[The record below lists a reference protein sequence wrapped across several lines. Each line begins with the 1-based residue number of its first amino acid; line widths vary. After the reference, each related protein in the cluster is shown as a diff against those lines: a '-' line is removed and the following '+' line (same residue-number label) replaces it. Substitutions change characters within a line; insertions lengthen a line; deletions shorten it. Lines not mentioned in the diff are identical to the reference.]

1 MQKTFKISAGFPG
14 WQSHIIELTQS
25 TREANARFFNNRI
38 DEVPT
43 HAITMGISSIMRSK
57 EIILLISGTQKREA
71 LTQFLQGDI
80 TENFPASI
88 LRNHPRMTL
97 IADEA
102 AFGNI
107 SL

>member
-1 MQKTFKISAGFPG
+1 MQLQWGF
-14 WQSHIIELTQS
+14 QVLC
-25 TREANARFFNNRI
+25 EA
-38 DEVPT
+38 
-43 HAITMGISSIMRSK
+43 K

-71 LTQFLQGDI
+71 LTQFLQGEI

-88 LRNHPRMTL
+88 LRNHPCMTL

-107 SL
+107 SI